1 MTRPGKAHKLWKI
14 KMNKTRH
21 EIKSI
26 YFILWGKYNC
36 SQQVIAFICQLS
48 FWLSRQ
54 PEFWSEDI
62 QLSEKCTQILMG
74 ISRLFMFFAILISHN
89 LCAFPGRV
97 GMNRCLIDSHEHA
110 VVHRNQWRKSG
121 YLLNNNVTFWFVF
134 PQTLSD
140 ILPYTWN
147 IRDVAWEHSVIPL
160 HLFKKLDSDRQIQ
173 VHLNKLECCGK
184 VHLFQ

>member
-1 MTRPGKAHKLWKI
+1 M
-14 KMNKTRH
+14 
-21 EIKSI
+21 
-26 YFILWGKYNC
+26 
-36 SQQVIAFICQLS
+36 AFICQLS

-62 QLSEKCTQILMG
+62 QLSEKWTQILLWEFQG
-74 ISRLFMFFAILISHN
+74 IVSCFMFFAILISHN

-97 GMNRCLIDSHEHA
+97 GMNRCLIDSHECA
-110 VVHRNQWRKSG
+110 AVHRNQRRKSG
-121 YLLNNNVTFWFVF
+121 YLLNNNVTFRFIF

-160 HLFKKLDSDRQIQ
+160 HLFKKLDADRQIQ

-184 VHLFQ
+184 VNLFQ